1 MAEKRA
7 DFRIKRNYLVTV
19 HDLVMAAVS
28 FLAALILRRGFY
40 DFQPETIT
48 TTLWGLLLFTGV
60 CAFVFW
66 RLRVYRG
73 VWQYA
78 SVTDLIQVTK
88 AVSLALLVFLPLLF
102 IVTRLE
108 TFPRSA
114 LVINWFI
121 LLALMGGARFAYRLA
136 RYRNLG
142 GAFDAAARSVRIP
155 VLLAG
160 AGDGA
165 EAFIREMAR
174 NPSANYRVLGLLD
187 DDRHKV
193 GRDIHGLRVFGRLA
207 DLPEVVAKLERRGE
221 RAQRLIVTDDR
232 ITGEPLAEL
241 LERADELGLTL
252 ARLPKLTDFR
262 HGDAPIEARPVAIA
276 DLLGRPQA
284 ALDRAGMRALIEGK
298 RVLITGAGGSI
309 GGELSRQAAG
319 YAPKQLILFDNAEH
333 ALYQI
338 DMEIASR
345 YPEMARETVL
355 GDVRDQ
361 ARLDQVLA
369 RVRPELVFHAAA
381 FKHVPMVEANPNEGV
396 LTNIAGTRNVAEA
409 CRDAGVGAMVLIST
423 DKAVN
428 PSSVMGATKRVAEL
442 YCHALDASRDE
453 AGCHFVTVRFG
464 NVLGSTGSVVPL
476 FQRQLAT
483 GGPLTVTHP
492 EVTRYFMTIRE
503 AVELVLQASV
513 LGVDEPSGGKG
524 VYVLDMGVSVRIADL
539 ARQLIRLAGLKPD
552 VDIAIDYIGL
562 RPGEKLAE
570 ELFHDGEPRLPTAQ
584 PGLMCAATRPAELTL
599 LTDTI
604 DRLEAAA
611 RDRRTAEALAIL
623 RVLVPEYVTPSSQAS
638 ERLEATP

>member
-1 MAEKRA
+1 MTEKRA
-7 DFRIKRNYLVTV
+7 DFRIKRNYLVIV
-19 HDLVMAAVS
+19 HDLVMAAAS

-40 DFQPETIT
+40 DFQTETIT
-48 TTLWGLLLFTGV
+48 TTLWGLALFTGV
-60 CAFVFW
+60 CALVFL

-73 VWQYA
+73 VWRYA
-78 SVTDLIQVTK
+78 SVIDLIQVTK
-88 AVSLALLVFLPLLF
+88 AVSLAILIFLPLLF
-102 IVTRLE
+102 IITRLE

-142 GAFDAAARSVRIP
+142 GAFDAAARSARIP

-174 NPSANYRVLGLLD
+174 NPAANYRVLGLFD

-207 DLPEVVAKLERRGE
+207 ELSEVVAKLKRRGE
-221 RAQRLIVTDDR
+221 RAQRLIVTDDQ
-232 ITGEPLAEL
+232 ITGEPLARL
-241 LERADELGLTL
+241 LEKAEELGLTL

-262 HGDAPIEARPVAIA
+262 HGEAPIEARPVAIA

-319 YAPKQLILFDNAEH
+319 YAPERLILLDNAEH

-338 DMEIASR
+338 DMEIATSH
-345 YPEMARETVL
+345 PELARETIL
-355 GDVRDQ
+355 GDVRDR

-369 RVRPELVFHAAA
+369 RERPELVFHAAA

-396 LTNIAGTRNVAEA
+396 LTNIVGTRNVAEA
-409 CRDAGVGAMVLIST
+409 CRDGGVGAMVLIST

-428 PSSVMGATKRVAEL
+428 PSSVMGATKRIAEL
-442 YCHALDASRDE
+442 YCHALDAGRD
-453 AGCHFVTVRFG
+453 ADGCHFVTVRFG

-476 FQRQLAT
+476 FQRQLAA
-483 GGPLTVTHP
+483 GGPITVTDP

-513 LGVDEPSGGKG
+513 LGVHEPSGGKG
-524 VYVLDMGVSVRIADL
+524 VYVLDMGEPVLIADL
-539 ARQLIRLAGLKPD
+539 ARQLIRLAGLKPEI
-552 VDIAIDYIGL
+552 DIAIDYVGL

-584 PGLMCAATRPAELTL
+584 PGLMCAATRPAEFTL

-611 RDRRTAEALAIL
+611 RTRRTTEALALL
-623 RVLVPEYVTPSSQAS
+623 RVLVPEYVTPAPQTND
-638 ERLEATP
+638 RLEATP

>member
-1 MAEKRA
+1 MTDKRA
-7 DFRIKRNYLVTV
+7 DFRIKRNYLVIV
-19 HDLVMAAVS
+19 HDLVMAAAS

-40 DFQPETIT
+40 DFQPETFT
-48 TTLWGLLLFTGV
+48 STLWGLALFTGV
-60 CAFVFW
+60 CALVFL

-88 AVSLALLVFLPLLF
+88 AVSLAILVFLPLLF

-108 TFPRSA
+108 AFPRSA
-114 LVINWFI
+114 LVINWFV

-142 GAFDAAARSVRIP
+142 GAFDAAARSARIP

-174 NPSANYRVLGLLD
+174 NPNANYRVLGLLD

-207 DLPEVVAKLERRGE
+207 DLSEVVAKLKRRGE

-232 ITGEPLAEL
+232 ITGEPLTRL

-262 HGDAPIEARPVAIA
+262 HGEAPIEARPVAIA

-319 YAPKQLILFDNAEH
+319 YAPDRLILLDNAEH

-338 DMEIASR
+338 DMEIATCH
-345 YPEMARETVL
+345 PELSRETIL
-355 GDVRDQ
+355 GDVRDR

-369 RVRPELVFHAAA
+369 RERPELVFHAAA

-396 LTNIAGTRNVAEA
+396 LTNIVGTRNLAEA
-409 CRDAGVGAMVLIST
+409 CRDGGVGAMVLIST

-442 YCHALDASRDE
+442 YCHALDANRDE
-453 AGCHFVTVRFG
+453 DGCHFITVRFG

-476 FQRQLAT
+476 FQRQIAA
-483 GGPLTVTHP
+483 GGPLTVTDP

-513 LGVDEPSGGKG
+513 LGVHEPSGSKG
-524 VYVLDMGVSVRIADL
+524 VYVLDMGKPVLIADL
-539 ARQLIRLAGLKPD
+539 ARQLICLAGLKPD
-552 VDIAIDYIGL
+552 LDIMIDYVGL
-562 RPGEKLAE
+562 RPGEKLTE
-570 ELFHDGEPRLPTAQ
+570 ELFYDGEPRLPTTQ
-584 PGLMCAATRPAELTL
+584 PSLMCAATRPAEFAL

-611 RDRRTAEALAIL
+611 RARRTVEALTLL
-623 RVLVPEYVTPSSQAS
+623 RVLVPEYVTPPPQVND
-638 ERLEATP
+638 RLEAAP